1 LEAQSANALGPGSG
15 TTTVQSGGTLR
26 LWNAGGVTYG
36 SEALTQNGAG
46 VGSGGALRNITNNNT
61 WQGAITLGS
70 ASRINSD
77 AGTLT
82 IDVASG
88 NAVSGTFDLT
98 IGGNGNVTVNDN
110 IGIGTAKLVKDGL
123 GTLTLGAVNNYTGN
137 TEIDAGTLSIGSGGG
152 LSSSSMLFLGS
163 GLNNSDATL
172 LLAGTTTLANAIQVN
187 TTNSAGSGGA
197 RFITKSD
204 ATSQTLSGNFTNN
217 LQTSVNVA
225 NSAGNL
231 ALSGAMAGS
240 GNIVKVGEGTLALSG
255 SSGSFS
261 GGLFIDQGTLNLAGG
276 STGASAIEIGGG
288 STVNSINASNA
299 TLRVSA
305 NSTFSQALTVN
316 ANTNASG
323 QSGNRTIDFA
333 NSGGTATLSGA
344 LSVEKGFTV
353 NVANSGATG
362 ILGGTIT
369 GGGGPQITV
378 TGNGTLGLTDLNS
391 TTSARWSVSSGS
403 TLAIGNTRNLGTNPA
418 NYFSDKVTLNGGTL
432 LATNS
437 FSLNAN
443 VGIQLAASTT
453 SAISVGS
460 GLVMTNPAVMG
471 GTGNLTKSGSGT
483 LVLSGNN
490 TYTGSTTVSQG
501 ELRMMG
507 VLSSSSL
514 LNVSAGAT
522 LSGTGTIGG
531 ATTISGIHSPGT
543 SPGIQTFSSGLTYN
557 AGSTNIWELTS
568 NTSDPAQ
575 RGTSYDGVNLGSGAN
590 LTFVG
595 TTKMSLV
602 FNSAGS
608 SVNWTSAFWNTNNSW
623 LVYDL
628 SGAGAITGATNFSV
642 DSINWVD
649 SQGNL
654 FTQSRPDASFSISVS
669 GQDLNLIYTIPEP
682 STYALLALSGIAL
695 GF

>member
-1 LEAQSANALGPGSG
+1 
-15 TTTVQSGGTLR
+15 
-26 LWNAGGVTYG
+26 
-36 SEALTQNGAG
+36 
-46 VGSGGALRNITNNNT
+46 
-61 WQGAITLGS
+61 
-70 ASRINSD
+70 
-77 AGTLT
+77 
-82 IDVASG
+82 
-88 NAVSGTFDLT
+88 
-98 IGGNGNVTVNDN
+98 
-110 IGIGTAKLVKDGL
+110 
-123 GTLTLGAVNNYTGN
+123 
-137 TEIDAGTLSIGSGGG
+137 
-152 LSSSSMLFLGS
+152 
-163 GLNNSDATL
+163 
-172 LLAGTTTLANAIQVN
+172 
-187 TTNSAGSGGA
+187 
-197 RFITKSD
+197 
-204 ATSQTLSGNFTNN
+204 
-217 LQTSVNVA
+217 
-225 NSAGNL
+225 
-231 ALSGAMAGS
+231 
-240 GNIVKVGEGTLALSG
+240 
-255 SSGSFS
+255 
-261 GGLFIDQGTLNLAGG
+261 
-276 STGASAIEIGGG
+276 
-288 STVNSINASNA
+288 
-299 TLRVSA
+299 
-305 NSTFSQALTVN
+305 
-316 ANTNASG
+316 
-323 QSGNRTIDFA
+323 
-333 NSGGTATLSGA
+333 
-344 LSVEKGFTV
+344 
-353 NVANSGATG
+353 VANSGATG

-403 TLAIGNTRNLGTNPA
+403 TLAIGNTRNLGENPGG
-418 NYFSDKVTLNGGTL
+418 YYSDKVTLNGGTL
-432 LATNS
+432 LATNN

-453 SAISVGS
+453 SALSVGS

-471 GTGNLTKSGSGT
+471 GSGNLTKSGSGT

-568 NTSDPAQ
+568 NTSDLAQ
-575 RGTSYDGVNLGSGAN
+575 RGTSYDGVNLGSGAS
-590 LTFVG
+590 LTFAG

-695 GF
+695 GFYAYRRRRRPML

>member
-1 LEAQSANALGPGSG
+1 
-15 TTTVQSGGTLR
+15 
-26 LWNAGGVTYG
+26 
-36 SEALTQNGAG
+36 
-46 VGSGGALRNITNNNT
+46 
-61 WQGAITLGS
+61 
-70 ASRINSD
+70 
-77 AGTLT
+77 
-82 IDVASG
+82 
-88 NAVSGTFDLT
+88 
-98 IGGNGNVTVNDN
+98 DN

-152 LSSSSMLFLGS
+152 LSSSSMLYLGS
-163 GLNNSDATL
+163 GLNGSDATL
-172 LLAGTTTLANAIQVN
+172 SVAGTTTLANAIQVN
-187 TTNSAGSGGA
+187 TNNGTSGA
-197 RFITKSD
+197 RTLIKSD

-217 LQTSVNVA
+217 IQTSVNVA

-240 GNIVKVGEGTLALSG
+240 GNIVKAGEGTLALSG

-288 STVNSINASNA
+288 STVNAINASNA
-299 TLRVSA
+299 TLRVST
-305 NSTFSQALTVN
+305 NGTFSQALTIN

-418 NYFSDKVTLNGGTL
+418 NYFIDKVTLNGGTL
-432 LATNS
+432 LATNN

-471 GTGNLTKSGSGT
+471 GTGNLTKSGSGM
-483 LVLSGNN
+483 LVLSGIN
-490 TYTGSTTVSQG
+490 TNSGTTTVSAG
-501 ELRMMG
+501 ELRAVG
-507 VLSSSSL
+507 VLSSL
-514 LNVSAGAT
+514 LNVNAGAT

-557 AGSTNIWELTS
+557 AGSTNIWE
-568 NTSDPAQ
+568 
-575 RGTSYDGVNLGSGAN
+575 
-590 LTFVG
+590 
-595 TTKMSLV
+595 
-602 FNSAGS
+602 
-608 SVNWTSAFWNTNNSW
+608 
-623 LVYDL
+623 
-628 SGAGAITGATNFSV
+628 
-642 DSINWVD
+642 
-649 SQGNL
+649 
-654 FTQSRPDASFSISVS
+654 
-669 GQDLNLIYTIPEP
+669 
-682 STYALLALSGIAL
+682 
-695 GF
+695 

>member
-1 LEAQSANALGPGSG
+1 
-15 TTTVQSGGTLR
+15 
-26 LWNAGGVTYG
+26 
-36 SEALTQNGAG
+36 
-46 VGSGGALRNITNNNT
+46 
-61 WQGAITLGS
+61 
-70 ASRINSD
+70 
-77 AGTLT
+77 
-82 IDVASG
+82 
-88 NAVSGTFDLT
+88 
-98 IGGNGNVTVNDN
+98 
-110 IGIGTAKLVKDGL
+110 
-123 GTLTLGAVNNYTGN
+123 
-137 TEIDAGTLSIGSGGG
+137 
-152 LSSSSMLFLGS
+152 
-163 GLNNSDATL
+163 
-172 LLAGTTTLANAIQVN
+172 
-187 TTNSAGSGGA
+187 
-197 RFITKSD
+197 
-204 ATSQTLSGNFTNN
+204 
-217 LQTSVNVA
+217 
-225 NSAGNL
+225 
-231 ALSGAMAGS
+231 
-240 GNIVKVGEGTLALSG
+240 LSG

-288 STVNSINASNA
+288 STVNAINASNA
-299 TLRVSA
+299 TLRVST
-305 NSTFSQALTVN
+305 NGTFSQALTIN

-362 ILGGTIT
+362 SLGGTIT

-514 LNVSAGAT
+514 LNVNAGAT
-522 LSGTGTIGG
+522 LSGTGTISG
-531 ATTISGIHSPGT
+531 ATAISGIHSPGT

-568 NTSDPAQ
+568 NPSDPAQ
-575 RGTSYDGVNLGSGAN
+575 RGASYDGVNIGSGAN

-608 SVNWTSAFWNTNNSW
+608 SVNW
-623 LVYDL
+623 
-628 SGAGAITGATNFSV
+628 
-642 DSINWVD
+642 
-649 SQGNL
+649 
-654 FTQSRPDASFSISVS
+654 
-669 GQDLNLIYTIPEP
+669 
-682 STYALLALSGIAL
+682 
-695 GF
+695 